1 MSKSPDASSFLAR
14 AKGGVKRITTELW
27 GLEHGDAW
35 FQIIS
40 VIPVPDGVIRLQLSD
55 GTQSCG
61 ASISIAVEPEGERK
75 GPLARLDVVNLKAWQ
90 RLPQDPNQNP
100 SMLS

>member
-1 MSKSPDASSFLAR
+1 MFGS
-14 AKGGVKRITTELW
+14 
-27 GLEHGDAW
+27 
-35 FQIIS
+35 
-40 VIPVPDGVIRLQLSD
+40 LQLSD

-90 RLPQDPNQNP
+90 RLPQDVRFINLAE
-100 SMLS
+100 SGSIY